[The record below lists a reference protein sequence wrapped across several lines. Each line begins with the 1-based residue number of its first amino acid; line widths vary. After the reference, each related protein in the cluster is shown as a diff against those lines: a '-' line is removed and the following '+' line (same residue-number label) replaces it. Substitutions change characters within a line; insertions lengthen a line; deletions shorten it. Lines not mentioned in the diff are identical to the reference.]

1 MTRFVLRT
9 VFTMLLTFI
18 VLSQYAIAQRSDTSA
33 WKPEEMT
40 RSGTKDLKSLY
51 KNKKVEVKA
60 LHVWLNNLKRHLEEN
75 NLKEEPPT
83 NCSDQCFDLY
93 YFTGNNF
100 NLNSSRRNILYIAG
114 GPGQIVKSPRP
125 LSFLEDDHN
134 VVYFNLRGAGLS
146 VIPRSNSF
154 DKYLKA
160 EYVVE
165 DIERMRKVVLKGEK
179 WDAIYG
185 FSYGTVVAQRYAH
198 EYSNNVNRLILE
210 APIVRNIDFAG
221 QRTEMA
227 LNNLEKI
234 YRLIS
239 SEPSEPCDCTGRALI
254 AAFDDGTPSH
264 TEANNF
270 CFLTPPTSSP
280 ENLESRIKTIRDS
293 LKEIYKNLEEE
304 YGVLGFLTENYD
316 SEQKNSRYKS
326 LFGYPKEFVFALR
339 QLQNIG
345 VPEKDS
351 LKFVSQ
357 IDDWVDVALVLGYYA
372 MSKKDQLCAIGKDC
386 MANNPFLKFVTN
398 DNCKRKNI
406 YLNRIKT
413 AKENIL
419 ENTTVTESQR
429 ALYVYSI
436 NDGMHRWLFNLV
448 NGEAPS
454 GAADVCLNAD
464 EPRRFMQK
472 TGPEHGLLR
481 NIIKKIGFDN
491 ANEPCLWNPTNSQHK
506 VQSLVLKGEADAV
519 TAGCQAEIFFNEGL
533 KGSRVMIEFPGMGHG
548 LYELYVP
555 FGEDSALP
563 EIFREIGV
571 GPSEKQKK
579 TIQNYKQIIEN
590 FLEVS
595 SLAKYK
601 QNIQNNLKELKA
613 KDRTPP
619 NSERIEIQSCM
630 R

>member
-1 MTRFVLRT
+1 
-9 VFTMLLTFI
+9 
-18 VLSQYAIAQRSDTSA
+18 
-33 WKPEEMT
+33 
-40 RSGTKDLKSLY
+40 
-51 KNKKVEVKA
+51 
-60 LHVWLNNLKRHLEEN
+60 
-75 NLKEEPPT
+75 
-83 NCSDQCFDLY
+83 
-93 YFTGNNF
+93 
-100 NLNSSRRNILYIAG
+100 
-114 GPGQIVKSPRP
+114 
-125 LSFLEDDHN
+125 
-134 VVYFNLRGAGLS
+134 
-146 VIPRSNSF
+146 
-154 DKYLKA
+154 
-160 EYVVE
+160 
-165 DIERMRKVVLKGEK
+165 
-179 WDAIYG
+179 
-185 FSYGTVVAQRYAH
+185 
-198 EYSNNVNRLILE
+198 
-210 APIVRNIDFAG
+210 
-221 QRTEMA
+221 MA
-227 LNNLEKI
+227 LNNLEEI

-419 ENTTVTESQR
+419 ENRTVTESQR
-429 ALYVYSI
+429 ALYVCSVT
-436 NDGMHRWLFNLV
+436 DGMHRWLFNLV

-464 EPRRFMQK
+464 GLRRFMQK

-481 NIIKKIGFDN
+481 NITKKIGFDN

-548 LYELYVP
+548 LYELYIP

-571 GPSEKQKK
+571 GPTEKQKK

-601 QNIQNNLKELKA
+601 QNVQDNLKELKA

-619 NSERIEIQSCM
+619 NSERIETQSCM

>member
-1 MTRFVLRT
+1 M
-9 VFTMLLTFI
+9 
-18 VLSQYAIAQRSDTSA
+18 
-33 WKPEEMT
+33 
-40 RSGTKDLKSLY
+40 
-51 KNKKVEVKA
+51 
-60 LHVWLNNLKRHLEEN
+60 
-75 NLKEEPPT
+75 
-83 NCSDQCFDLY
+83 
-93 YFTGNNF
+93 
-100 NLNSSRRNILYIAG
+100 
-114 GPGQIVKSPRP
+114 
-125 LSFLEDDHN
+125 
-134 VVYFNLRGAGLS
+134 
-146 VIPRSNSF
+146 
-154 DKYLKA
+154 
-160 EYVVE
+160 
-165 DIERMRKVVLKGEK
+165 
-179 WDAIYG
+179 
-185 FSYGTVVAQRYAH
+185 
-198 EYSNNVNRLILE
+198 
-210 APIVRNIDFAG
+210 
-221 QRTEMA
+221 
-227 LNNLEKI
+227 
-234 YRLIS
+234 
-239 SEPSEPCDCTGRALI
+239 
-254 AAFDDGTPSH
+254 
-264 TEANNF
+264 
-270 CFLTPPTSSP
+270 
-280 ENLESRIKTIRDS
+280 
-293 LKEIYKNLEEE
+293 
-304 YGVLGFLTENYD
+304 
-316 SEQKNSRYKS
+316 
-326 LFGYPKEFVFALR
+326 FGYPKEFVFALK

-464 EPRRFMQK
+464 GPRRFMQK

-590 FLEVS
+590 FLMVS